1 MKIALII
8 PSWIEDKERISF
20 LLESIEKQTRKPDIV
35 VLCISSIPL
44 DMEISFPGFSLPLQI
59 EKTEKQ
65 HTAAQNRNRGILLV
79 KEDYDILSFI
89 DSDDHMHPQRLEYIE
104 KAFQES
110 NYSGILHGYH
120 ADMIENFKG
129 WELYN
134 NQIPLS
140 RKVGNNFKVC
150 QNGHISM
157 LSSVTDDLLFPTD
170 KLTVG
175 KEDTLFIQ
183 NMEDLG
189 FTIGIIELPLS
200 FYRQY
205 SSEEKIER
213 DYNLLKLRGGVL

>member
-8 PSWIEDKERISF
+8 PSWIEDKERIPF

-79 KEDYDILSFI
+79 KEDYDILSFM

-104 KAFQES
+104 RAFQES
-110 NYSGILHGYH
+110 NYSGIVHGYH

-129 WELYN
+129 WNMYN
-134 NQIPLS
+134 EFSITQKSKNDL
-140 RKVGNNFKVC
+140 KVC
-150 QNGHISM
+150 QNGHISI
-157 LSSVTDDLLFPTD
+157 LSSVTNDLIYPTD
-170 KLTVG
+170 KLTIG

-205 SSEEKIER
+205 NYEEKIDR
-213 DYNLLKLRGGVL
+213 DYHLFMLRGGVF